1 MGLSRHLTTRQLA
14 GQPDT
19 DSIHSVQLK
28 PITVTVPVALG
39 VTGLGRT
46 KFYELIKE
54 GRIRTV
60 AIGRRTLVIF
70 ADLEKLADAAAGRK

>member
-1 MGLSRHLTTRQLA
+1 MSLSRDLTARQPTGLPA
-14 GQPDT
+14 
-19 DSIHSVQLK
+19 LK
-28 PITVTVPVALG
+28 PITVTVPTALA

-46 KFYELIKE
+46 KFYELVKE

-70 ADLEKLADAAAGRK
+70 ADLEKLAEAGPSGK

>member
-1 MGLSRHLTTRQLA
+1 MGLSRDLTARQVTRQ
-14 GQPDT
+14 PD
-19 DSIHSVQLK
+19 LK
-28 PITVTVPVALG
+28 PITVTVPTALA

-46 KFYELIKE
+46 KFYELVKQ

-70 ADLEKLADAAAGRK
+70 ADLEKLAEGGTGGK

>member
-1 MGLSRHLTTRQLA
+1 MTETSL
-14 GQPDT
+14 
-19 DSIHSVQLK
+19 LK
-28 PITVTVPVALG
+28 PITVTVPTALT

-46 KFYELIKE
+46 KFYELVKE

-70 ADLEKLADAAAGRK
+70 ADLEKLADAVAARK

>member
-1 MGLSRHLTTRQLA
+1 MSETA
-14 GQPDT
+14 
-19 DSIHSVQLK
+19 LK
-28 PITVTVPVALG
+28 PITVTVPTALA

-46 KFYELIKE
+46 KFYELVKE

-70 ADLEKLADAAAGRK
+70 ADLEKLAEAGAGYR

>member
-1 MGLSRHLTTRQLA
+1 MGLSRHLTATQLA
-14 GQPDT
+14 GQPET
-19 DSIHSVQLK
+19 DSFHLK
-28 PITVTVPVALG
+28 PITVTVPTALA

-46 KFYELIKE
+46 KFYELVKE

-70 ADLEKLADAAAGRK
+70 ADLEKLAEAGAGHR